1 MNEDVNVKHKITA
14 TKDQEGKFKIDSSID
29 LIPKEVVEEL
39 MNMAA
44 EATTKELANSDAK
57 EFTEK
62 FLSNALH
69 KNLCT
74 EVLIW
79 KILACLSLGFIG
91 RLIAKLKGWL

>member
-1 MNEDVNVKHKITA
+1 MNEDINVKHKITA
-14 TKDQEGKFKIDSSID
+14 TKDKGGKFKIDTDID
-29 LIPKEVVEEL
+29 LIPKEAVEAL
-39 MNMAA
+39 INMVAD
-44 EATTKELANSDAK
+44 ATTKEVANSDAK

-79 KILACLSLGFIG
+79 KIISWISLVTIG
-91 RLIAKLKGWL
+91 ILLAKLEGWL